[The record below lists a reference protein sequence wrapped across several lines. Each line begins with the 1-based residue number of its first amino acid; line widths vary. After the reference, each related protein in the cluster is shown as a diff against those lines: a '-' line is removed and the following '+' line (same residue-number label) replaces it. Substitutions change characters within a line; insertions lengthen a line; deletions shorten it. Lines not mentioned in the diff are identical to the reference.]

1 MSNEEK
7 IKQLRLQLKHFLKQL
22 DQMDPEQ
29 TSIEDVDQLIEM
41 IEKME
46 KELG

>member
-1 MSNEEK
+1 MNNEEK
-7 IKQLRLQLKHFLKQL
+7 IKQLRLQLEHFLKQL
-22 DQMDPEQ
+22 DQMDPEK
-29 TSIEDVDQLIEM
+29 TSIADVDQLIEM